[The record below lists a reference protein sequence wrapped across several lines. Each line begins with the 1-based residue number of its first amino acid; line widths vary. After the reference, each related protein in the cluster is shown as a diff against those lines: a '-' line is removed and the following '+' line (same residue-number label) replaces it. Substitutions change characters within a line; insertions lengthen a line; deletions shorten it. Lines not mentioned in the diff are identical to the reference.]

1 MKIVLIHGSPRKR
14 GNTYTAAHQVLEAMR
29 ERGPVE
35 CTEFFMP
42 GDLPE
47 LCAGCASCVL
57 NGEDT
62 CPHAAH
68 TLPILEAM
76 LAADALIVTTP
87 VFVLAESGAIKNFL
101 DHFCY
106 LFIVHR
112 AQPCMFAKKALVLC
126 TTLGGGARRAM
137 GAVAVSLKFW
147 GINRVRRLALPMRQM
162 SWDKVSPKRRARS
175 QRRLQKAAGA
185 FYREVAGGRRRMP
198 YPILYVMYT
207 FIRRM
212 MKTDAYDDGSLD
224 KRHWEERGWLRKRPF

>member
-1 MKIVLIHGSPRKR
+1 MKIALIHGSPRKR
-14 GNTYTAAHQVLEAMR
+14 GNTYTAAQQILEEMR
-29 ERGPVE
+29 CHGPVE

-42 GDLPE
+42 SDLPE
-47 LCAGCASCVL
+47 LCVGCASCVL
-57 NGEDT
+57 NGEHT
-62 CPHAAH
+62 CPHATH

-87 VFVLAESGAIKNFL
+87 VFVMAESAAIKNLL

-137 GAVAVSLKFW
+137 GTVATSLTFW
-147 GINRVRRLALPMRQM
+147 GVNRVRKLALPMRQP
-162 SWDKVSPKRRARS
+162 SWDAVNPKHRAHL
-175 QRRLQKAAGA
+175 QRELKKAAAA
-185 FYREVAGGRRRMP
+185 FYKEVAGGRRHTAH
-198 YPILYVMYT
+198 PILYVMYA

-212 MKTDAYDDGSLD
+212 MIKTYSDDSLD
-224 KRHWEERGWLRKRPF
+224 KQYWEQLGWLQKRPF

>member
-14 GNTYTAAHQVLEAMR
+14 GNTYTAAHQMLDEMR
-29 ERGPVE
+29 RRGPVD

-42 GDLPE
+42 ADLPE
-47 LCAGCASCVL
+47 LCIGCTSCVL
-57 NGEDT
+57 NGEHT

-68 TLPILEAM
+68 TLPILEAL

-87 VFVLAESGAIKNFL
+87 VFVMAESAAIKNFL

-137 GAVAVSLKFW
+137 GTVAVSLKFW
-147 GINRVRRLALPMRQM
+147 GVNRVRKLALPMRQI
-162 SWDKVSPKRRARS
+162 SWEQVNPKRRARL
-175 QRRLQKAAGA
+175 QRKLQKAAGA
-185 FYREVAGGRRRMP
+185 FYDEVAGGRRRMP

-212 MKTDAYDDGSLD
+212 MKTPTYDDTSLD
-224 KRHWEERGWLRKRPF
+224 KQYWEKHGWLQKRPF